1 MIKRILKEKSFYMY
15 KLPIHLIRQYLFCPR
30 VVYFLEVLAI
40 PKAVPIW
47 VKEGSEHHKAQEKLF
62 KKRTLARFGLENAE
76 FKQNISL
83 NHKDFNFYGICDA
96 LIISSTNVYPVEIKL
111 HGTKPTKAQKMQLI
125 AYGILAQ
132 QIYNKKFE
140 LGFITFEKNAKTIPI
155 KVEENIKLELIDL
168 VEKIIK
174 MIKIENL
181 PYSSAEDEKC
191 TQCEFLNYCNDRF

>member
-62 KKRTLARFGLENAE
+62 KKRTLARFGLENTE

-132 QIYNKKFE
+132 QI
-140 LGFITFEKNAKTIPI
+140 
-155 KVEENIKLELIDL
+155 
-168 VEKIIK
+168 
-174 MIKIENL
+174 
-181 PYSSAEDEKC
+181 
-191 TQCEFLNYCNDRF
+191 

>member
-1 MIKRILKEKSFYMY
+1 LGELKIAEVNILPHLFEKYCKE
-15 KLPIHLIRQYLFCPR
+15 QD
-30 VVYFLEVLAI
+30 
-40 PKAVPIW
+40 KAFF
-47 VKEGSEHHKAQEKLF
+47 VKEGEDYHKSQEKLF
-62 KKRTLARFGLENAE
+62 KRRTLSRFNLENAD
-76 FKQNISL
+76 FWQNVNLSYSDL
-83 NHKDFNFYGICDA
+83 NFYGICDA
-96 LIISSTNVYPVEIKL
+96 LIISDTNIYPIEIKL
-111 HGTKPTKAQKMQLI
+111 HGQKPTKAQKMQLI